1 MNTKLLNKNYDSL
14 ENLSK
19 TYFKKIDFLKRM
31 TDKSPY
37 QFMSKIPKFLKKI
50 NEFLA
55 YTSLRGALLIIPY
68 RFN

>member
-37 QFMSKIPKFLKKI
+37 QFMSKIPKFFKK
-50 NEFLA
+50 NK
-55 YTSLRGALLIIPY
+55 
-68 RFN
+68 